1 MTAAANTLE
10 PGHDWL
16 LTEESELS
24 LRFRLAREA
33 QVSWAH
39 VPVVERARRI
49 GRAASLL
56 SDELD
61 DWVELICDENG
72 KPPVEAVGHDVG
84 AAISSLRFVCDN
96 AATLLAAERVG
107 LAWMPNRRATITR
120 EPIGL
125 ALVISP
131 WNFPLSIP
139 LSQVGA
145 GLVAGNAVA
154 LKPSEVTPR
163 VGEAIKHLLDRCEL
177 PTNLFTLFS
186 GDGALGAALVRE
198 RPDKVFFTGSVP
210 TGRKVMAAAA
220 AHPIPVNLELGG
232 VDAAIVCEDADVE
245 LASSAVLWGS
255 MMNTGQVCASVE
267 RLLVHRSI
275 YDAFMGRLR
284 AKLGELDHR
293 RDLGR
298 VTLDRQAQVYARH
311 LDDARARGLEVT
323 GGEYLAPGTLSPT
336 IIEGPD
342 IEGAAVYREESFGP
356 LLAVTRFSDDAHAV
370 ALHNASPMG
379 LTASV
384 FTRSS
389 ARAEAMA
396 AQLHAGVV
404 SHNDIAGTLYALA
417 ELPWGGGAH
426 QSGFGRSHGRE
437 GLLEFTQAKVFE
449 RNRWNMGGMGG
460 MLDFKRPW
468 WFPYDARQLEFI
480 RAYTQA
486 LGSSSIGQ
494 RTLNLVRAGKAAA
507 RMLVDSPR
515 I

>member
-1 MTAAANTLE
+1 MTAPAQTSA
-10 PGHDWL
+10 PGHQWL
-16 LTEESELS
+16 LADEPELS

-33 QVSWAH
+33 QASWARI
-39 VPVVERARRI
+39 PVVERARRVE
-49 GRAASLL
+49 RAASLL
-56 SDELD
+56 TEELD
-61 DWVELICDENG
+61 AWVTLICDENG

-84 AAISSLRFVCDN
+84 AAISSLRFVCAN
-96 AATLLAAERVG
+96 AAKILAPERVG
-107 LAWMPNRRATITR
+107 LPWMPNRRATITR

-163 VGEAIKHLLDRCEL
+163 VGEAIKDLLARCDL
-177 PTNLFTLFS
+177 PVNLFTLFS
-186 GDGALGAALVRE
+186 GDGTLGAALIHE

-267 RLLVHRSI
+267 RLLVHRSLH
-275 YDAFMGRLR
+275 DAFMGRLR
-284 AKLGELDHR
+284 AKLGEIDHR

-298 VTLDRQAQVYARH
+298 VTMDRQAQVYARH
-311 LDDARARGLEVT
+311 LADAAARGLEVT
-323 GGEYLAPGTLSPT
+323 GGEYLAPGTLAPT
-336 IIEGPD
+336 IIEGPGLTD
-342 IEGAAVYREESFGP
+342 AAVYREESFGP
-356 LLAVTRFSDDAHAV
+356 LLAVTSFRDDAHAV

-379 LTASV
+379 LTASI

-396 AQLHAGVV
+396 AQLQAGVV
-404 SHNDIAGTLYALA
+404 AHNDIAGTLYALA

-449 RNRWNMGGMGG
+449 RNRRGMI
-460 MLDFKRPW
+460 DFKRPW
-468 WFPYDARQLEFI
+468 WFPYDERQLEFI
-480 RAYTQA
+480 RAYTSA

-494 RTLNLVRAGKAAA
+494 RTLHLVRAGRAVA
-507 RMLVDSPR
+507 RMLVDNPR